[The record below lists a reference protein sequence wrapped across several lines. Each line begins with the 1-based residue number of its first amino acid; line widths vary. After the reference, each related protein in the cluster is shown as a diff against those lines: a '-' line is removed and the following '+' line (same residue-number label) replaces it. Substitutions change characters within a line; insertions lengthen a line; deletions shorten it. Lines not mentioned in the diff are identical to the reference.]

1 MNPIQSDNPTATIL
15 ARISNDVMD
24 DADFPVCKLTINQIG
39 TVVGAEMIHVPD
51 DYSHSTAEM
60 PQVGWTIEKLQQ
72 WGCNSN
78 YEGRVTD
85 PVREF
90 NTPTGAY
97 FSDTYKIHMMEKLVR
112 HAFDVEGM
120 VLLQPWCDGVNPVG
134 YSLHNT
140 NQERLNF
147 FKEVVADHFFKSHQT
162 LTPARSPYLMHP
174 DRVGGLRNLLIEGEL
189 PSYKQIPP
197 IHVI

>member
-1 MNPIQSDNPTATIL
+1 MNPVQSDNPTATIL

-39 TVVGAEMIHVPD
+39 TVVGVEMVHVPD
-51 DYSHSTAEM
+51 DYSHSMAEM
-60 PQVGWTIEKLQQ
+60 PQVGWTIEDLQR

-90 NTPTGAY
+90 NTSTGAY
-97 FSDTYKIHMMEKLVR
+97 FSDTYKPHMMEKLVR
-112 HAFDVEGM
+112 HAFDTEGM

-147 FKEVVADHFFKSHQT
+147 FKKIAGPKART

-174 DRVGGLRNLLIEGEL
+174 DRVSALRNLLIEGDL
-189 PSYKQIPP
+189 PSYKQNPP
-197 IHVI
+197 IHI